1 MTGEEFSG
9 RVAMVTGAG
18 SGIGAAVAERLA
30 RGGAKVLLGDINEP
44 AVAAVARRISSQ
56 YDASVRPVHLDV
68 TIEDSVA
75 NAVRIAMEELGGL
88 HMAHNNAGIAGPN
101 PVMLAD
107 HDLATFRQVMNINV
121 EGVFLGMKYQIPA
134 MVKCGGGAIVNTSSI
149 LGCIGAAGVVPYV
162 TSKHA
167 VIGMTRAAAM
177 DYAEA
182 GIRVN
187 AVCPGSVRTPILDH
201 YDEETI
207 DAMTKAYP
215 VKRLGKVEEIA
226 ETVAFLLSD
235 RASFTTGASYPVDGG
250 ITIQ

>member
-1 MTGEEFSG
+1 MGGEFSG
-9 RVAMVTGAG
+9 RVALVTGAG

-44 AVAAVARRISSQ
+44 AAAGVAERLSAQ
-56 YDASVRPVHLDV
+56 YNTIARPVLLDV
-68 TIEDSVA
+68 TIEESVA
-75 NAVRIAMEELGGL
+75 NAVRVAMEELGGL

-107 HDLATFRQVMNINV
+107 HDLATFRQVMNLNV

-134 MVKCGGGAIVNTSSI
+134 MLKCGGGAIVNTSSI
-149 LGCIGAAGVVPYV
+149 LGCIAAAGVAPYV

-167 VIGMTRAAAM
+167 VIGMTRAAAL

-201 YDEETI
+201 YDDKTI
-207 DAMTKAYP
+207 KMMTDAYP
-215 VKRLGKVEEIA
+215 VKRFGKVEEIA
-226 ETVAFLLSD
+226 ETVTFLLSD
-235 RASFTTGASYPVDGG
+235 RASFTTGASYAVDGG

>member
-1 MTGEEFSG
+1 MGEEFSG

-30 RGGAKVLLGDINEP
+30 RGGAAVLLGDINT
-44 AVAAVARRISSQ
+44 AAVEEVAERLRAQ
-56 YDASVRPVHLDV
+56 YKIIARPVQLDV
-68 TIEDSVA
+68 TVEESVA
-75 NAVRIAMEELGGL
+75 NAVRIAVEELGGL
-88 HMAHNNAGIAGPN
+88 HLAHNNAGIAGPN

-121 EGVFLGMKYQIPA
+121 EGVFLGMKYQIPE
-134 MVKCGGGAIVNTSSI
+134 MIKCGGGAIVNTSSI

-167 VIGMTRAAAM
+167 VIGMTRAAAL

-207 DAMTKAYP
+207 KVMTDAYP

-226 ETVAFLLSD
+226 ETVAFLLSN
-235 RASFTTGASYPVDGG
+235 RASFTTGAHYAVDGG

>member
-1 MTGEEFSG
+1 MGEEFSG

-30 RGGAKVLLGDINEP
+30 RGGAKVLLGDINHAAVV
-44 AVAAVARRISSQ
+44 AVAQRLSAQ
-56 YDASVRPVHLDV
+56 YKTIALPVQLDV
-68 TIEDSVA
+68 TVEESVA
-75 NAVRIAMEELGGL
+75 NAVRIAVEELGGL

-107 HDLATFRQVMNINV
+107 HDLATFRQVMNLNV

-134 MVKCGGGAIVNTSSI
+134 MIKCGGGAIVNTASI
-149 LGCIGAAGVVPYV
+149 LGCIGAAGVGPYV

-167 VIGMTRAAAM
+167 VIGMTRAAAL

-187 AVCPGSVRTPILDH
+187 AICPGSVRTPILDH
-201 YDEETI
+201 YDEETLKV
-207 DAMTKAYP
+207 MTDAYP
-215 VKRLGKVEEIA
+215 VKRFGKVEEIA

-235 RASFTTGASYPVDGG
+235 RASFTTGASYAVDGG

>member
-1 MTGEEFSG
+1 MSVEFSG

-18 SGIGAAVAERLA
+18 SGLGAAVADRLA
-30 RGGAKVLLGDINEP
+30 QGGAAVLLGDIDE
-44 AVAAVARRISSQ
+44 AAMTSVAERLRTQYKTIARTI
-56 YDASVRPVHLDV
+56 HLDV
-68 TIEDSVA
+68 TREESVA
-75 NAVRIAMEELGGL
+75 AAVKVAMEELGGL

-107 HDLATFRQVMNINV
+107 HDLATFRQVMNLNV

-134 MVKCGGGAIVNTSSI
+134 MIASGGGAIVNTSSI

-167 VIGMTRAAAM
+167 VIGLTRAAAL
-177 DYAEA
+177 DYAQA
-182 GIRVN
+182 GIRIN

-207 DAMTKAYP
+207 KIMTDAYP
-215 VKRLGKVEEIA
+215 VKRFGMAGEIA
-226 ETVAFLLSD
+226 ETVAFLLSN
-235 RASFTTGASYPVDGG
+235 RASFTTGASYAVDGG